1 MRERRKLGDV
11 VEIEPAD
18 MNDMDAITDQ
28 WLDLAAEQ
36 LQYGSHLRVSA
47 NREAIRMALA
57 RHVANG
63 TALLA
68 RVENVVGFVSF
79 EIVDGVF
86 EERVT
91 RGRIQNLYV
100 EPGWRDRGVGSD
112 LLDAAESKLAE
123 DGADRIAIEA
133 MAANE
138 NARRLYENRGYDPHR
153 IEYER
158 PADTDARPHEEE

>member
-1 MRERRKLGDV
+1 M
-11 VEIEPAD
+11 EIEPAEMD
-18 MNDMDAITDQ
+18 DVDAITEQ

-57 RHVANG
+57 THVADD

-68 RVENVVGFVSF
+68 RAGRIIGFVSF
-79 EIVDGVF
+79 EIADGVF

-100 EPGWRDRGVGSD
+100 RPAWRDRGVGSA
-112 LLDAAESKLAE
+112 LLEAAESALIEA
-123 DGADRIAIEA
+123 GVDRIAIEA
-133 MAANE
+133 MAPNE
-138 NARRLYENRGYDPHR
+138 DAKRLYESRGYEPHR

-158 PADTDARPHEEE
+158 PVNGHAETSERDGSSGG

>member
-1 MRERRKLGDV
+1 V
-11 VEIEPAD
+11 IEIEPAD
-18 MNDMDAITDQ
+18 MEDMDAITEQ

-68 RVENVVGFVSF
+68 RVEGVVGFVSF

-100 EPGWRDRGVGSD
+100 VPKWRDRGVGSD

-138 NARRLYENRGYDPHR
+138 NARRLYESRGYDPHR
-153 IEYER
+153 VEYER
-158 PADTDARPHEEE
+158 PAESDTQPGEEE

>member
-1 MRERRKLGDV
+1 M
-11 VEIEPAD
+11 EIEPAD
-18 MNDMDAITDQ
+18 MEDVDEITEQ

-47 NREAIRMALA
+47 NRETIRIALA
-57 RHVANG
+57 RHVTEG

-68 RVENVVGFVSF
+68 RAEDIVGFVSF
-79 EIVDGVF
+79 EVVDGVF

-100 EPGWRDRGVGSD
+100 APAWRDRGVGSA
-112 LLDAAESKLAE
+112 LLDAAESALA
-123 DGADRIAIEA
+123 DAGADRVAIEA

-138 NARRLYENRGYDPHR
+138 DARRLYEDRGYEPHR
-153 IEYER
+153 VEYER
-158 PADTDARPHEEE
+158 PIESDTQTSNGR